1 MSFAALEQERE
12 AQSAFAA
19 EVLQQIQSFGEA
31 ANDEFD
37 VQWATSATKEAL
49 PDHREVGSI
58 QGICNVQALDSF
70 HHDFSSR
77 KHISFCRR
85 QH

>member
-31 ANDEFD
+31 ADDEFD
-37 VQWATSATKEAL
+37 VQWATPAKMEAPTL
-49 PDHREVGSI
+49 TERKVKCAYA
-58 QGICNVQALDSF
+58 ICGA
-70 HHDFSSR
+70 
-77 KHISFCRR
+77 
-85 QH
+85 